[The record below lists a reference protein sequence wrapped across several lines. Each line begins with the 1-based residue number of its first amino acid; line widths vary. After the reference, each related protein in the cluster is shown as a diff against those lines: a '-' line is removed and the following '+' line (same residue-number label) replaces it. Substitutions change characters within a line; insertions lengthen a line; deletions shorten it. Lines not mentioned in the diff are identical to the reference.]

1 MKDPK
6 KFTTD
11 LKMPFL
17 TVMSNDDLSSLLEYT
32 CNSLGVLKKYQSS
45 PFDSEVS
52 YHIMMLQIA
61 IFEEMRYRLTS
72 PSDNDD

>member
-1 MKDPK
+1 MKDSK

-17 TVMSNDDLSSLLEYT
+17 TVMNNDDLSSLLEYT

>member
-1 MKDPK
+1 MKDSK

-17 TVMSNDDLSSLLEYT
+17 MVMSNDDLSSLLEYT
-32 CNSLGVLKKYQSS
+32 CNSLDVLKKYQSS
-45 PFDSEVS
+45 PFESEVS

>member
-1 MKDPK
+1 MKDSK

-17 TVMSNDDLSSLLEYT
+17 TVMNNDDLSSLLEYT

-45 PFDSEVS
+45 PFGSEVS